1 MKNFKDFV
9 VKENLI
15 SEEFDYVVKVEDLP
29 DMYMK
34 AKTPSEIKR
43 NLRKILRDPNTLISV
58 ERILATDLKKI
69 FRAKATGQEEE
80 E

>member
-15 SEEFDYVVKVEDLP
+15 SEEFDYVVRVEDLP

>member
-15 SEEFDYVVKVEDLP
+15 SEEFDYVVRVEDLP

-80 E
+80 

>member
-58 ERILATDLKKI
+58 ERILTTDLKKI

-80 E
+80 

>member
-80 E
+80 